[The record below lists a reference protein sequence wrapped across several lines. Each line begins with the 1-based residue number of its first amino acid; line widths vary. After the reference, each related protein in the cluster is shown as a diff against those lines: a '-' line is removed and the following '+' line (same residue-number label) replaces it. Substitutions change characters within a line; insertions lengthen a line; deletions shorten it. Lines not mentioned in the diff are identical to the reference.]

1 VPVPI
6 AAMARS
12 ISREIP
18 GSTVILGELIRESI
32 VLDPYLLL
40 VRGQERICLGVW
52 DDRGI
57 IASAK

>member
-1 VPVPI
+1 
-6 AAMARS
+6 
-12 ISREIP
+12 
-18 GSTVILGELIRESI
+18 VILGELIRESI

-57 IASAK
+57 IASAT